1 MDTAYLSAISA
12 LAGSAIGGMT
22 SLVASWL
29 SQHVQFNAQQRARD
43 LTKREE
49 LYRNFIN
56 EASRWYID
64 AFTHDQPELSNL
76 VNLYALINHMR
87 IVSSP
92 GVVECADRV
101 ALLIIETYLAPN
113 KSFPDV
119 RELANANAVNPLR
132 EFSNACREE
141 LRVVLG
147 SLAA

>member
-1 MDTAYLSAISA
+1 MDTAYLSAIAA